1 MLASVQGSQKSATAC
16 VPLVISEMHV
26 SPLEISEMHVSP
38 TRSPRCGGI
47 YGFSMGSVVKQ
58 YLSPIGSSHAGLR
71 VTYLFFRGATLQDF
85 PLSPSQRP
93 FSPCIK
99 LALPI
104 EVPVFPNHCD
114 AGPGACAGDVGASLI
129 HNSPHLRTRSK
140 SHFSTDQS

>member
-26 SPLEISEMHVSP
+26 SPS
-38 TRSPRCGGI
+38 RSPRCMCPPRDLRDAVA
-47 YGFSMGSVVKQ
+47 STVSQ
-58 YLSPIGSSHAGLR
+58 WARSSTIPFTHRKLPRRLAGNLP
-71 VTYLFFRGATLQDF
+71 LFRGATLQDF

-104 EVPVFPNHCD
+104 EVPVFPTIVMQAWRLCRRRR
-114 AGPGACAGDVGASLI
+114 SLAD
-129 HNSPHLRTRSK
+129 PQLAPSK
-140 SHFSTDQS
+140 NEK